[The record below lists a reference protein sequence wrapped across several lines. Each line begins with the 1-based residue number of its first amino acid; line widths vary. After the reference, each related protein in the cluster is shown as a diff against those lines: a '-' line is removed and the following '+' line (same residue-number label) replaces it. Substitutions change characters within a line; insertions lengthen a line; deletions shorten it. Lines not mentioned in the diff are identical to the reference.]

1 MPIYNI
7 LAVAES
13 AAHGASE
20 ATGNPIVDLANQFHV
35 EWPFLIAQIINFCIV
50 AFILYRFAF
59 KPILATV
66 DQRQQK
72 IAEGLQ
78 YAEEMK
84 AKLAEAEKK
93 EAETLRQARE
103 EAKKILEETRQSAK
117 VMMEKNSQDAI
128 AKAEQ
133 ILLKA
138 EQRIAQERIAMFSE
152 VRQEIAR
159 LVVLTTGK
167 VLRKELTEQDK
178 TQFNES
184 AARELAATES

>member
-1 MPIYNI
+1 M
-7 LAVAES
+7 AETS
-13 AAHGASE
+13 AHGSE
-20 ATGNPIVDLANQFHV
+20 ASSNPVVDLAKQFHV

-84 AKLAEAEKK
+84 AKLVEAEKK
-93 EAETLRQARE
+93 EAETLRKARE
-103 EAKKILEETRQSAK
+103 EAKSILEETRQSAK
-117 VMMEKNSQDAI
+117 VYLEKQSQEAI
-128 AKAEQ
+128 AKAEEIVQ
-133 ILLKA
+133 KA
-138 EQRIAQERIAMFSE
+138 GQRIEHEHRAMLSE

-167 VLRKELTEQDK
+167 VLRRELSAQDK
-178 TQFNES
+178 AVYSES
-184 AARELAATES
+184 AAKELAATES

>member
-1 MPIYNI
+1 M
-7 LAVAES
+7 AES
-13 AAHGASE
+13 AAHDASQ
-20 ATGNPIVDLANQFHV
+20 ASGNPIVDLANQFHV

-84 AKLAEAEKK
+84 TKLAEAEKK

-103 EAKKILEETRQSAK
+103 EAKQILEETRQSAK
-117 VMMEKNSQDAI
+117 VMMEKNSQEAI

-133 ILLKA
+133 ILKKA
-138 EQRIAQERIAMFSE
+138 EQRISQERIAMFSE

-178 TQFNES
+178 TQFSES

>member
-1 MPIYNI
+1 MRINNI
-7 LAVAES
+7 LAVIDT
-13 AAHGASE
+13 AAHGGAE
-20 ATGNPIVDLANQFHV
+20 VTGNPIVDLANEFHV
-35 EWPFLIAQIINFCIV
+35 QWPFLIAQIINFCIV

-84 AKLAEAEKK
+84 AKLTEAEKK
-93 EAETLRQARE
+93 EAETLRKARE
-103 EAKKILEETRQSAK
+103 EAKSILEETRQSAK
-117 VMMEKNSQDAI
+117 VFLEKHSQEAI
-128 AKAEQ
+128 AKAEEIVQ
-133 ILLKA
+133 KA
-138 EQRIAQERIAMFSE
+138 EQRIEHEHKAMLSE

-167 VLRKELTEQDK
+167 VLRKELSSQD
-178 TQFNES
+178 QAVYSES
-184 AARELAATES
+184 ATKELATTES

>member
-1 MPIYNI
+1 M
-7 LAVAES
+7 AETAS
-13 AAHGASE
+13 HGGSD
-20 ATGNPIVDLANQFHV
+20 TSGNPIVDLANQFHV

-66 DQRQQK
+66 EKRQQK

-93 EAETLRQARE
+93 EAETLRNARE
-103 EAKKILEETRQSAK
+103 EAKSILEETRQSAK
-117 VMMEKNSQDAI
+117 VFMEKHSQEAI
-128 AKAEQ
+128 AKAEE
-133 ILLKA
+133 ILAKA
-138 EQRIAQERIAMFSE
+138 EQRIEHEHKAMLSE

-159 LVVLTTGK
+159 LVVLTAGK
-167 VLRKELTEQDK
+167 VLRKELSEQDK
-178 TQFNES
+178 TQYSES

>member
-1 MPIYNI
+1 M
-7 LAVAES
+7 AETAS
-13 AAHGASE
+13 HGGSE
-20 ATGNPIVDLANQFHV
+20 ATGNPILDLANQFHV
-35 EWPFLIAQIINFCIV
+35 ERGLLIAQIINFCIV

-66 DQRQQK
+66 DQRQRK

-103 EAKKILEETRQSAK
+103 EAKQILEETRQSAK
-117 VMMEKNSQDAI
+117 VMMEKNSQEAI

-138 EQRIAQERIAMFSE
+138 EQRISQERIAMFTE
-152 VRQEIAR
+152 VRQEITR

-178 TQFNES
+178 TQFSES